1 MKKTFTTMAA
11 AAAVWA
17 LMTLP
22 ATAQSSGSGSS
33 GSGSSEQGG
42 SSSGSNPTDQQ
53 GSSQG
58 DQVGSGGTGQ
68 SGSGQTGTSGQSGT
82 GQSGSGA
89 GSGSTAGQTG
99 TTGSSTGTHAGSAT
113 GAKGSSQDRTFIME
127 AAAGGMAEVEL
138 GRLASQKASSSEVKQ
153 FGQMMVDDH
162 TKANDQLMKIAQ
174 TKGFAAPHALKPQD
188 QATQDRLSKLSGEAF
203 DRAYMQH
210 MVQDH
215 KKDVSLFRK
224 QSTSASDAEVKQF
237 ASSTLPT
244 LEKHL
249 SRAQE
254 IAQTVGGGSDSAKGT
269 SGKATTTGTKKS
281 THGSGAS
288 GSGASG
294 SGAGASGSGSSGTG
308 ATPPSVSDR

>member
-17 LMTLP
+17 LVTLP

-33 GSGSSEQGG
+33 GSGSSQQGG

-113 GAKGSSQDRTFIME
+113 GAGAKGSAQDRTFIME

-138 GRLASQKASSSEVKQ
+138 GRLASQKASNSEVKQ

-174 TKGFAAPHALKPQD
+174 TKGLAAPHALKPQD

-269 SGKATTTGTKKS
+269 SGKGTTAGTKKS
-281 THGSGAS
+281 THGSGTS
-288 GSGASG
+288 GS
-294 SGAGASGSGSSGTG
+294 GASGSGSSGTG
-308 ATPPSVSDR
+308 ATPPQR